1 MLKKKLTLIIVLLL
15 IFSSQD
21 IFSQSRKK
29 RKEDKNAVTK
39 VEPKATDA
47 KKEPKPYK
55 KVIDSTAVTQKGL
68 IDVHK
73 IDNKYL
79 FEIPDSIL
87 GSEIMTITRYSK
99 TPAGGGI
106 FGGEEINRQVV
117 RWEKGLNNNILL
129 RSITYV
135 IMSPDGDKPLA
146 QAVKNSTSDPI
157 IGNYDV
163 LAYKKDESGKI
174 IGYVLD
180 LTSTFDAD
188 VQTFSL
194 DPIKKQMLNI
204 VAFQKEKSFISK
216 VSSFP
221 INTEIRSVKTFTTT
235 PPRIN
240 TTPTPKVGIDLPSG
254 LDAGVVTMEM
264 NTSMILLPKTPMRK
278 REFDARV
285 GYFANQF
292 GVFEEESQKSD
303 TKVFAVRWRLEPKSP
318 EDAQKQKNGELI
330 EPLKPIV
337 YYIDPATPD
346 KWKKYIK
353 QGIDDWQ
360 VAFEA
365 AGWKNA
371 IRGEYWP
378 ENDPTMSL
386 EDARFSVLR
395 YFAAEIQNAYG
406 PNVHDP
412 RSGEILE
419 SHIGWYHNIMS
430 LLRNWY
436 LIQTAAAN
444 PEARAKKFDDKLMGE
459 LIRFVSSHEVGHTLG
474 LRHNMGASSATP
486 VEKLR
491 DKDFVAKN
499 GHTSSI
505 MDYAR
510 FNYVAQP
517 EDGVTDFFPKIGD
530 YDKWA
535 IKWGY
540 SYFEDAKTE
549 KEEKAILNEMTK
561 EAYKNNRLWFG
572 TETSPYDPR
581 YQTEDIGDN
590 AMRASEYGIKNL
602 KRILPNLIEW
612 SSEKGESYSELDD
625 LYNALT
631 GQFRRY
637 MGHVTKNVGGIYDSP
652 KTYDMAGNQF
662 TVVPKS
668 IQKDAVAFLNTQLFT
683 TPKWLLNQ
691 DVLSKIN
698 PESGVE
704 AVKSMQDATL
714 SSLLAG
720 DRMVRLLE
728 TSATSKD
735 NYSVDELISDL
746 NKGIFSEL
754 KGASSIDMYRRNI
767 QKLYVDK
774 LIELLKPGTASVRA
788 VPVGVTYGFSTRR
801 VNLAQ
806 TDLPSIA
813 RGQLN
818 ALKNELKMSSA
829 RMSDRM
835 SKYHVQDLTSRI
847 GLALDPK

>member
-1 MLKKKLTLIIVLLL
+1 MIQKKLTLLMLCLLS
-15 IFSSQD
+15 FSATET
-21 IFSQSRKK
+21 FAQSKK
-29 RKEDKNAVTK
+29 KKKNDKTAVAAPMAK
-39 VEPKATDA
+39 PAEG

-73 IDNKYL
+73 TDNKYL
-79 FEIPDSIL
+79 FEIPDSLL
-87 GSEIMTITRYSK
+87 GGEIMTITRYSK

-106 FGGEEINRQVV
+106 FGGEEINRQVI
-117 RWEKGLNNNILL
+117 RFEKGPNNNILM
-129 RSITYV
+129 RSVTYV
-135 IMSPDGDKPLA
+135 IMSPDQDKPLA
-146 QAVKNSTSDPI
+146 QAVKNSTADPI
-157 IGNYDV
+157 IGNFDV
-163 LAYKKDESGKI
+163 LAYKKDNDGKI
-174 IGYVLD
+174 TGYVID
-180 LTSTFDAD
+180 MTTTFDAD

-194 DPIKKQMLNI
+194 DPIKKQLLNI
-204 VAFQKEKSFISK
+204 QTFQKDRSYISK
-216 VSSFP
+216 ISSFP
-221 INTEIRSVKTFTTT
+221 INTEIRTVKTFTTT
-235 PPRIN
+235 PPRIS
-240 TTPTPKVGIDLPSG
+240 TTPTPQIGVNLPSA
-254 LDAGVVTMEM
+254 LDAGVVTVEM

-285 GYFANQF
+285 GYFANEY

-303 TKVFAVRWRLEPKSP
+303 TKTFAVRWRLEPKSP
-318 EDAQKQKNGELI
+318 EDAAKQKKGELI

-346 KWKKYIK
+346 KWKKFIK

-436 LIQTAAAN
+436 LIQTAAVDPA
-444 PEARAKKFDDKLMGE
+444 ARKKQFDDNLMGE

-491 DKDFVAKN
+491 DAAYQEKN

-517 EDGVTDFFPKIGD
+517 EDNVKHLFPRIGD

-549 KEEKAILNEMTK
+549 AEEKAVLNNMTK

-572 TETSPYDPR
+572 TESSPYDPR

-602 KRILPNLIEW
+602 KRILPNLITW
-612 SSEKGESYSELDD
+612 SKEDGESYAELDE
-625 LYNALT
+625 LYGALT

-637 MGHVTKNVGGIYDSP
+637 LGHVTKNVGGIYDNP
-652 KTYDMAGNQF
+652 KTYDMTGNQF
-662 TVVPKS
+662 QVVPKS
-668 IQKDAVAFLNTQLFT
+668 IQKDAISFLNTQLFN
-683 TPKWLLNQ
+683 TPKWLLDQN
-691 DVLSKIN
+691 VLAKIN
-698 PESGVE
+698 PDSGVE
-704 AVKSMQDATL
+704 AIKAMQDATL
-714 SSLLAG
+714 SSLMAG
-720 DRMVRLLE
+720 DRMVRLME
-728 TSATSKD
+728 TSVASKD
-735 NYSVDELISDL
+735 NYSADEMVTDL
-746 NKGIFSEL
+746 KKGIFSEL
-754 KGASSIDMYRRNI
+754 KSNGAIDMYRRNI
-767 QKLYVDK
+767 QKIYVDK
-774 LIELLKPGTASVRA
+774 LIELLKPGSTTVRSN
-788 VPVGVTYGFSTRR
+788 VVGATYGFNTRR

-813 RGQLN
+813 RGQLV
-818 ALKNELKMSSA
+818 ALKNELKIASSQ
-829 RMSDRM
+829 MTDRL
-835 SKYHVQDLTSRI
+835 SKYHTQDLISRI
-847 GLALDPK
+847 SEALDPK

>member
-1 MLKKKLTLIIVLLL
+1 MLKKTKSLIILFLLVL
-15 IFSSQD
+15 ISPEIIAQSS
-21 IFSQSRKK
+21 KK
-29 RKEDKNAVTK
+29 SKSDKNSVAK
-39 VEPKATDA
+39 VEAKPADA

-73 IDNKYL
+73 MDNKYL
-79 FEIPDSIL
+79 FEIPDSLL
-87 GSEIMTITRYSK
+87 GSEMMTITRYSK

-135 IMSPDGDKPLA
+135 IMSPDEDKPMA
-146 QAVKNSTSDPI
+146 QAVKNSNSDPI
-157 IGNYDV
+157 VGNYDV
-163 LAYKKDESGKI
+163 LAYKKDETGKI
-174 IGYVLD
+174 TGYVVD
-180 LTSTFDAD
+180 LSTTFDAD

-194 DPIKKQMLNI
+194 DPIKKQLLNI
-204 VAFQKEKSFISK
+204 QTFQKDKSFISK
-216 VSSFP
+216 ISSFP

-235 PPRIN
+235 PPKIN
-240 TTPTPKVGIDLPSG
+240 TSPTPKIGIDLPAA
-254 LDAGVVTMEM
+254 LDAGVITVEI
-264 NTSMILLPKTPMRK
+264 NTSMILLPKKPMRK

-285 GYFANQF
+285 GFFANEF
-292 GVFEEESQKSD
+292 SVFEEESQKSD
-303 TKVFAVRWRLEPKSP
+303 TKVFAVRWRLEPKSE
-318 EDAQKQKNGELI
+318 EDAQKQKKGELI

-337 YYIDPATPD
+337 YYIDPATPE
-346 KWKKYIK
+346 KWKPFIK

-360 VAFEA
+360 VAFEN

-395 YFAAEIQNAYG
+395 YFAADIQNAYG

-436 LIQTAAAN
+436 LIQTGAVDPAA
-444 PEARAKKFDDKLMGE
+444 RTKKFDDKLMGE

-491 DKDFVAKN
+491 DKEYQKLN

-517 EDGVTDFFPKIGD
+517 EDGVTSLFPRIGD

-540 SYFEDAKTE
+540 SYFEDTKTE
-549 KEEKAILNEMTK
+549 AEEKAFLNEMTK
-561 EAYKNNRLWFG
+561 EAYKNRRLWFG
-572 TETSPYDPR
+572 TESSPYDPR

-602 KRILPNLIEW
+602 KRILPNLLEW
-612 SSEKGESYSELDD
+612 SKEDGESYAELDE
-625 LYNALT
+625 LYGALS

-652 KTYDMAGNQF
+652 KTYDMTGNQF
-662 TVVPKS
+662 QVVPKS

-683 TPKWLLNQ
+683 TPKWLLDQN
-691 DVLSKIN
+691 VLSKIK

-704 AVKSMQDATL
+704 AIKGMQDATL
-714 SSLLAG
+714 SSLMAG

-728 TSATSKD
+728 TSMASKD
-735 NYSVDELISDL
+735 NYSVDELITDL

-754 KGASSIDMYRRNI
+754 KSKNSIDMYRRNI
-767 QKLYVDK
+767 QKVYIDK
-774 LIELLKPGTASVRA
+774 MIDLLKPGNATVRS
-788 VPVGVTYGFSTRR
+788 VPVGVTYGFNTRT
-801 VNLAQ
+801 VNLAE

-813 RGQLN
+813 RGQLIS
-818 ALKNELKMSSA
+818 LKNDLKMSSA
-829 RMSDRM
+829 RMTDRM
-835 SKYHVQDLTSRI
+835 SKYHALDLISRI
-847 GLALDPK
+847 NEALNPK